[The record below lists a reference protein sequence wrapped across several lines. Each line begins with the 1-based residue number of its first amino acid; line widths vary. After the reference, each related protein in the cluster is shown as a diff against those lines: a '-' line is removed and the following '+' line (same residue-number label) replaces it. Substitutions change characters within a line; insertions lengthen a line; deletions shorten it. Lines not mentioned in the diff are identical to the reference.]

1 MSLLLRISAVCLA
14 LLLFGCAGQ
23 SARRED
29 AALID
34 EAQGRIRAGDFEG
47 AARVYQ
53 HLAQVSNAPDYY
65 RLMAAD
71 AELRGGNGAAA
82 EALLGQVRADDLI
95 EEEQYRYTLLKSR
108 LDLNQGRARDAMT
121 LLDTLNPQQLD
132 PGQRAHY
139 HTLRA
144 SAYNQQGNMLESA
157 RERVF
162 LGYLLKA
169 PQAVEKNNQL
179 IYDDLS
185 RMPESALA
193 GLRNGRRDTL
203 GGWIELAFIMQGPE
217 PERPQA
223 LAAWRGQFPQHPANG
238 PFLNTLGGAAEETVK
253 ITPLQET
260 SPAPQSTAEAT
271 PAPAA
276 AEPGPVIGV
285 MLPLSGSFAAAGQ
298 ALRGGIEA
306 AHAADSSPGKL
317 GLKFVDTNG
326 GDVVALYDQLAKEG
340 ARDVIGPLI
349 KEEVAR
355 LAGQGELSVP
365 VLALNQSNNV
375 NHDNLFQFG
384 LTPEQEVE
392 QSAGSAWFDGRQ
404 NALVL
409 APASA
414 YGQRL
419 ISHFSSYWKSLGGKI
434 VAIKTYKPGGEDFTH
449 TVHDLLAAS
458 PGALAPEDGSTA
470 PPADPAAGSAD
481 FVFLISDGRD
491 ARLLRPQLES
501 QQATALPVY
510 ALSQVFNGRPDAVEQ
525 DRDLN
530 GVIFCDLPWMLNP
543 NDSGP
548 LSRTSLQALVE
559 RTPENYTR
567 LIAMGIDAYNLVPQL
582 PLLKS
587 GAQTRYAGATGQLDV
602 QAGNRIQRQLSC
614 AQFESGIPQPR
625 GIAPM
630 LQPSAAGMSA
640 TP

>member
-1 MSLLLRISAVCLA
+1 MSLLSRISAVCLA

-23 SARRED
+23 SARKED
-29 AALID
+29 AAMID

-53 HLAQVSNAPDYY
+53 HLAQVSSAPDYY

-71 AELRGGNGAAA
+71 AELRGGNGSAA
-82 EALLGQVRADDLI
+82 EALLGQVRAEDLI
-95 EEEQYRYTLLKSR
+95 EDEQYRYALLKSR
-108 LDLNQGRARDAMT
+108 LYLNQGRARDAML

-144 SAYNQQGNMLESA
+144 SAYNQLGNMLESA

-162 LGYLLKA
+162 LGYLLKS

-185 RMPESALA
+185 RLPESALA

-203 GGWIELAFIMQGPE
+203 AGWIELAFIMHGPE

-238 PFLNTLGGAAEETVK
+238 PFLNTLGADAEETVK
-253 ITPLQET
+253 ITPLRTAEP
-260 SPAPQSTAEAT
+260 SSEPAAEPAPV
-271 PAPAA
+271 AA
-276 AEPGPVIGV
+276 PGPVIGV
-285 MLPLSGSFAAAGQ
+285 LLPLSGPFAGAGQ
-298 ALRGGIEA
+298 AIRGGMEA
-306 AHAADSSPGKL
+306 AYAADSNPGKL
-317 GLKFVDTNG
+317 GLKFVDTAG
-326 GDVVALYDQLAKEG
+326 GDVLALYDQLVKEG
-340 ARDVIGPLI
+340 AQDVVGPLI
-349 KEEVAR
+349 KEDVAR
-355 LAGQGELSVP
+355 LAGGVELSVP
-365 VLALNQSNNV
+365 VLALNQGSDAAR
-375 NHDNLFQFG
+375 DNLYQFG

-419 ISHFSSYWKSLGGKI
+419 ISHFSRYWKSLGGKI
-434 VAIKTYKPGGEDFTH
+434 VAIKTYKPGGEDFTSS
-449 TVHDLLAAS
+449 VHDLLASS
-458 PGALAPEDGSTA
+458 PGALAQENGAAA
-470 PPADPAAGSAD
+470 PPEAATGSAD
-481 FVFLISDGRD
+481 FVFMIADARD
-491 ARLLRPQLES
+491 ARLLRPQLEA
-501 QQATALPVY
+501 QQAMPIPVY
-510 ALSQVFNGRPDAVEQ
+510 AMSQVFNGRPDAVDQ

-582 PLLKS
+582 PLLRS
-587 GAQTRYAGATGQLDV
+587 GAQSRFAGATGQLDV
-602 QAGNRIQRQLSC
+602 KAGNKIQRQLSC
-614 AQFESGIPQPR
+614 AQFESGVPQPR

-630 LQPSAAGMSA
+630 LQPSAAGMQS